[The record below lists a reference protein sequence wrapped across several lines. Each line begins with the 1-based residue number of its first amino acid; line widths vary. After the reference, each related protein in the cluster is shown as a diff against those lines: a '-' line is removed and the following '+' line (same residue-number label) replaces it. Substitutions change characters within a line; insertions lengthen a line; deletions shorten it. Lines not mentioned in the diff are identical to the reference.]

1 MAASHSKRDAV
12 FFLQGEHHQK
22 VSTRNHGHAEDHDQ
36 QGVCA
41 FPHVVQDGTAT
52 AGGQNAA
59 EDGQWCCAGLPWRLV
74 DRKRGEQL
82 YISVEVLTV
91 VSLLCFTTS
100 FLQEMYTGVFTEEEF
115 RSLGIMAPFVVDE
128 VFIQLD
134 RSFFTQNLDYLW
146 GLCYKG
152 TKMDIVA
159 RILQEPAAFG

>member
-1 MAASHSKRDAV
+1 M
-12 FFLQGEHHQK
+12 
-22 VSTRNHGHAEDHDQ
+22 
-36 QGVCA
+36 
-41 FPHVVQDGTAT
+41 
-52 AGGQNAA
+52 
-59 EDGQWCCAGLPWRLV
+59 
-74 DRKRGEQL
+74 
-82 YISVEVLTV
+82 LTV
-91 VSLLCFTTS
+91 VSLLCCTAS

-146 GLCYKG
+146 RLCYAG